1 MKNKRHYNNLFDS
14 IQVTLLLLVCFACY
28 LLLLWFGV
36 INHKEGTSPVLTLII
51 GTILFGSMIIAI
63 TVIIVKNC
71 YEYWFLSADSIVSK
85 KMFARRVII
94 KLADIERVEKKK
106 ISAFVLGLYSSEAYL
121 IYSKNS
127 IIVILTDDKRKR
139 YPELRSILSDFI
151 T

>member
-14 IQVTLLLLVCFACY
+14 IQMTLLLLLYFACY

-36 INHKEGTSPVLTLII
+36 INHKEGTSPILTLII
-51 GTILFGSMIIAI
+51 ATILFGSGIVAI

-85 KMFARRVII
+85 KMFAKRVII